1 MAQEILIIV
10 HQEASNPGLVGEGLV
25 SRGYTLDRRCPC
37 MGDALPTELSRY
49 DGVVVFGGPQ
59 SANDDHIPGIRAEL
73 DWLEATVLPTD
84 MPVLGICL
92 GAQQIARVMGAR
104 VAPHPKGVVEIGYWE
119 VSPTEAGQAFLPA
132 PTMFYQWHAETFE
145 IPAGAIHL
153 AGSSSFPGQ
162 AYVYNN
168 RIFGIEFH
176 PEMTRQMIDRWCS
189 SKTGSS
195 KLSLC
200 GAQQHKEQLKNHDL
214 FASASKSWL
223 DQFLDGPFLSGSNI
237 TS

>member
-1 MAQEILIIV
+1 M
-10 HQEASNPGLVGEGLV
+10 
-25 SRGYTLDRRCPC
+25 
-37 MGDALPTELSRY
+37 
-49 DGVVVFGGPQ
+49 
-59 SANDDHIPGIRAEL
+59 PGIRAEL

-84 MPVLGICL
+84 IPVLGICL

-104 VAPHPKGVVEIGYWE
+104 VAPHPDGVVEIGYWE
-119 VSPTEAGQAFLPA
+119 VSPTEAGQAFLPV

-145 IPAGAIHL
+145 IPTDAIHL
-153 AGSSSFPGQ
+153 AGSSVFPGQ

-189 SKTGSS
+189 SETGSM

-200 GAQQHKEQLKNHDL
+200 GAQQHKEQLKNHDR
-214 FASASKSWL
+214 FASGSQNWL
-223 DQFLDGPFLSGSNI
+223 DQFLDGSFLSGPKIAS
-237 TS
+237 

>member
-37 MGDALPTELSRY
+37 MGDALPAGLSRY

-92 GAQQIARVMGAR
+92 G
-104 VAPHPKGVVEIGYWE
+104 
-119 VSPTEAGQAFLPA
+119 
-132 PTMFYQWHAETFE
+132 
-145 IPAGAIHL
+145 
-153 AGSSSFPGQ
+153 
-162 AYVYNN
+162 
-168 RIFGIEFH
+168 
-176 PEMTRQMIDRWCS
+176 
-189 SKTGSS
+189 
-195 KLSLC
+195 
-200 GAQQHKEQLKNHDL
+200 
-214 FASASKSWL
+214 
-223 DQFLDGPFLSGSNI
+223 
-237 TS
+237 

>member
-1 MAQEILIIV
+1 MFIRKHLTRV
-10 HQEASNPGLVGEGLV
+10 GFGEGLV

-37 MGDALPTELSRY
+37 IGDALPAELSRY

-59 SANDDHIPGIRAEL
+59 SANDKPHSRHSCRTGLAGGDSSSDGY
-73 DWLEATVLPTD
+73 
-84 MPVLGICL
+84 PVLGICL

-119 VSPTEAGQAFLPA
+119 VSPTEAGKVFLPV

-162 AYVYNN
+162 AFVYNN

-189 SKTGSS
+189 SETGSS

-200 GAQQHKEQLKNHDL
+200 GAQDHKEQLKNHDL

>member
-1 MAQEILIIV
+1 MIKVIGFAALIFFLGKSSGFGTGV
-10 HQEASNPGLVGEGLV
+10 FNTLQP
-25 SRGYTLDRRCPC
+25 GYTFTPIGVSGTVTMTVFRFLA
-37 MGDALPTELSRY
+37 GGFALNHTLFVVTHQPRFTIVVFRQ
-49 DGVVVFGGPQ
+49 GVVV
-59 SANDDHIPGIRAEL
+59 
-73 DWLEATVLPTD
+73 
-84 MPVLGICL
+84 
-92 GAQQIARVMGAR
+92 
-104 VAPHPKGVVEIGYWE
+104 
-119 VSPTEAGQAFLPA
+119 AGQAFLPA

-189 SKTGSS
+189 SETGSS

-200 GAQQHKEQLKNHDL
+200 GAQDHKEQLKNHDL